1 MIRVGQVTGAY
12 GLEGAVKVMPL
23 TDFEDRFDPGALLV
37 LDGAA
42 REVEWS
48 REGQPGLVVKLH
60 GIENRTVAEL
70 FRGRYLEVPDDAM
83 RALEDG
89 RYYHRQVVG
98 LEVVTESGERF
109 GVIEEVLERPA
120 NDVWVSRRG
129 SIEQL
134 IPATRDAVLSVDL
147 QASQVVV
154 ADWIFKVEDA
164 VDKAKNGD

>member
-12 GLEGAVKVMPL
+12 GLEGAVKVTPL
-23 TDFEDRFDPGALLV
+23 TDFDDRFDPGALLV

-42 REVEWS
+42 HEVEWS
-48 REGQPGLVVKLH
+48 RESQPGLVVKLH

-83 RALEDG
+83 RTLEDG
-89 RYYHRQVVG
+89 RFYYRQVIG
-98 LEVVTESGERF
+98 LEVVTESGDRI

-147 QASQVVV
+147 DASRVVV

-164 VDKAKNGD
+164 KDKD